1 MVRHNGAMTTLVL
14 TWVWP
19 DTAIAIFVVLAG
31 ALLGRWLILRGIA
44 MVTQH
49 TLARA
54 QARRAGQ
61 TSRADRILAM
71 ATGAASERH
80 EQRTAT
86 IASLLKN
93 LTSLAMGTLIILTVL
108 AILDVPLAPLLASAG
123 VGGIAI
129 AFGAQS
135 LVKDFLS
142 GIFMILE
149 DQYGVGDVVNTGE
162 VTGTVQEVG
171 LRVTRLRDST
181 GQIWY
186 VRNGEILRVGNQSQ
200 GWSTAIID
208 VPVAYDEDAAK
219 VISILDEVATEIDAD
234 PALADVLLE
243 RPTVAGVNAVTGGTM
258 TVRVTAKTAPNQHWG
273 VQRTVL
279 ERSVTALT
287 RAGVRGPAILPGA
300 PVA

>member
-1 MVRHNGAMTTLVL
+1 MTVMIPLQV

-19 DTAIAIFVVLAG
+19 DTAIAIGVILIG
-31 ALLGRWLILRGIA
+31 ALLVRWLILRGIKL
-44 MVTQH
+44 VTDH

-54 QARRAGQ
+54 KARRSGQ
-61 TSRADRILAM
+61 TGRADRILAL

-86 IASLLKN
+86 MASLLKN
-93 LTSLAMGTLIILTVL
+93 LTSLAVGTIVVLTVL
-108 AILDVPLAPLLASAG
+108 SALNIPLTPLLASAG

-149 DQYGVGDVVNTGE
+149 DQYGVGDIINTGE
-162 VTGTVQEVG
+162 VTGTVEEVG
-171 LRVTRLRDST
+171 LRVTRLRDSS

-200 GWSTAIID
+200 GWSTALID
-208 VPVAYDEDAAK
+208 VPVAYDEDAGR
-219 VISILDEVATEIDAD
+219 VIAILEEVVTEIDAD
-234 PALADVLLE
+234 AAFADTLLE
-243 RPTVAGVNAVTGGTM
+243 KPTVAGVNAVTGGTM
-258 TVRVTAKTAPNQHWG
+258 TIRISAKTAPNQHWAI
-273 VQRTVL
+273 QRTVL

-287 RAGVRGPAILPGA
+287 KAGVRGPVPLAVA
-300 PVA
+300 PPV

>member
-1 MVRHNGAMTTLVL
+1 MTPLVV
-14 TWVWP
+14 TWIWP
-19 DTAIAIFVVLAG
+19 DTAIAVAVVLVA
-31 ALLGRWLILRGIA
+31 ALLARALLLRGIRL
-44 MVTQH
+44 VTEH

-86 IASLLKN
+86 MGSLLKN
-93 LTSLAMGTLIILTVL
+93 LTSLAVWTIVVLTILSVL
-108 AILDVPLAPLLASAG
+108 NVPLTPLLASAG
-123 VGGIAI
+123 VGGVAL

-149 DQYGVGDVVNTGE
+149 DQYGVGDLINTGE
-162 VTGTVQEVG
+162 VTGTVEDVG
-171 LRVTRLRDST
+171 LRVTRLRDSS
-181 GQIWY
+181 GQVWY
-186 VRNGEILRVGNQSQ
+186 VRNGEILRVGNASQ
-200 GWSTAIID
+200 GWSTALID

-219 VISILDEVATEIDAD
+219 VIAILDEVLTQIDAD
-234 PALADVLLE
+234 PTYADVLLE
-243 RPTVAGVNAVTGGTM
+243 RPNVAGVNAVTGGTM
-258 TVRVTAKTAPNQHWG
+258 TIRVTAKTAPNQHWG

-279 ERSVTALT
+279 ERAVTALGK
-287 RAGVRGPAILPGA
+287 AGVRGPALPAVA
-300 PVA
+300 PPV